1 MLFTAVRLPAVAA
14 MYTKFQEL
22 KQHRK
27 LYNGFEER
35 KRPAGKNVDM
45 NICNSGTSISDNS
58 ALKRRTCVGNNNCDS
73 NDAMAGIQGCNPF
86 PARIDR
92 CDVGDLNDDK
102 L

>member
-1 MLFTAVRLPAVAA
+1 
-14 MYTKFQEL
+14 MYTKFQES

-27 LYNGFEER
+27 RYNGFEER
-35 KRPAGKNVDM
+35 KRPADNFFEM
-45 NICNSGTSISDNS
+45 NFCNPDTSISESS

-92 CDVGDLNDDK
+92 CYVGDLNDDK